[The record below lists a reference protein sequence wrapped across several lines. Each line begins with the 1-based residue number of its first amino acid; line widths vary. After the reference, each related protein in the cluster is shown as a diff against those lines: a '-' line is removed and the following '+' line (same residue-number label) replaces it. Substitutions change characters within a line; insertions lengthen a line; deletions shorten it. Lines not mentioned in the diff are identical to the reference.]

1 MTGRWVYGRLLVLLI
16 FTWAGVAQ
24 AQLVTI
30 ESPTQGTISHR
41 DRLSVIA
48 RGYPGHLMTLFLNG
62 EQVNALPV
70 RPDMYA
76 DFLNVS
82 APQGPVLLQV
92 SQMLP
97 NGHTRSDSV
106 RIHVVGSV
114 ARVLVEV
121 QPETLPAD
129 TLSRTTVDVR
139 VVDAWG
145 VSLVDGQTV
154 TLHLSRGKILTE
166 DLYPEQPGVQIRV
179 REGHASAVLQPSP
192 DVGEGVL
199 RVTAN
204 DVTTEKRLNYTVP
217 LEQWTLVGT
226 ATGQLGWQQSKPPSV
241 GIVPDGAFEGGRYAD
256 GKIAFFTQG
265 SFGDGYRL
273 KASFDSDRKYNDRL
287 FRYLTPEQVYPIYGD
302 ASSIFYEAPSAS
314 RLFVN
319 VARGRSYL
327 QYGDFATRLSQTE
340 LSAYTRSFTG
350 VSSVIKQDLATW
362 QFFGA
367 STEQA
372 IQVDE
377 IPGEG
382 VSGHYYLSASRRG
395 ISIVEGSERIVIQT
409 RDRLHPEQVLK
420 EEYQYRFTD
429 YDIDYEAGTLLFK
442 RPVPSRSA
450 DENLI
455 VILATYETIQSLE
468 KHWVG
473 GGRMAIQPGADFS
486 FGSTL
491 VGEERQGQNY
501 WLAALDGRWRPTD
514 RLTLSSEVARTDAQQ
529 SGWAW
534 KVEAQGHLLKDLNY
548 DLYYRDS
555 DVAFDNPSSATAR
568 PGVMKMR
575 GRTTWRPSAVA
586 SMSSEVFYT
595 EDDVN
600 RESRKSWMLKG
611 AYDWGGW
618 ASKGAVEVS
627 ESDRG
632 GNQMQS
638 TTLNVGLDWAV
649 SSRLQLGIERD
660 QNFGNEDLNFRP
672 TLTRLHSRWRLSSRI
687 DLVGE
692 HAFRDGGF
700 IDSSYTLVGLQS
712 RLSDDLTA
720 YAKYELDGGI
730 QGQRNQAIVGLRHIY
745 RVRQDVTLHTT
756 FERVHTLRGDRQ
768 SDFFAYSL
776 AAEYLP
782 VMPIKAS
789 ARFEKRDGQSLDK
802 TVLSYAADW
811 SVSSGLSVL
820 LKHTFLDEVRSGLNA
835 SSDLKTHH
843 ILSGLAYR
851 PRMHDRVNA
860 LGKYE
865 LKYESNSLL
874 DPQTTLLTHIG
885 SFETIL
891 EPKSQF
897 EWFVRYAFKIAQLSS
912 EGLKT
917 RSLTD
922 LWMTNLRYEWYSRW
936 DTQVEYRMLVQHSA
950 NTYRHGFAGEI
961 GHILAKDTRFAIGY
975 NFAGF
980 QDRDFSGQAYWG
992 RGPYVKIQ
1000 VKFMESDV
1008 AGWLRGL
1015 R

>member
-1 MTGRWVYGRLLVLLI
+1 MTGRRVCSRLLMLLVCL
-16 FTWAGVAQ
+16 WAGVAH

-30 ESPTQGTISHR
+30 ESPAQGMISHR

-62 EQVNALPV
+62 EQVNALSV

-92 SQMLP
+92 RQTQP
-97 NGHTRSDSV
+97 NGQTLSDSV
-106 RIHVVGSV
+106 RIHVVGRV
-114 ARVLVEV
+114 ARVQVEV

-129 TLSRTTVDVR
+129 TLSRATVDVR

-145 VSLVDGQTV
+145 VSLIDGQTV

-166 DLYPEQPGVQIRV
+166 DLYPEQPGVQICV
-179 REGHASAVLQPSP
+179 REGHASAVLQPP
-192 DVGEGVL
+192 PEIGEGVL

-204 DVTTEKRLNYTVP
+204 DVTTENRINYTVP
-217 LEQWTLVGT
+217 LAQWTLVGT
-226 ATGQLGWQQSKPPSV
+226 ASGQFGWQQAEPP
-241 GIVPDGAFEGGRYAD
+241 GAGTVPGGVFERGSYAD
-256 GKIAFFTQG
+256 GKVAFFTQG

-273 KASFDSDRKYNDRL
+273 KASFDSDRKYDDRL

-319 VARGRSYL
+319 VAGGRSHL

-350 VSSVIKQDLATW
+350 VSSVIKQDWATLRL
-362 QFFGA
+362 FGA

-429 YDIDYEAGTLLFK
+429 YDINYEAGTLLFK
-442 RPVPSRSA
+442 RPVPNRSA

-455 VILATYETIQSLE
+455 VILATYETVQSLD

-473 GGRMAIQPGADFS
+473 GGRVAIRPGAGFS
-486 FGSTL
+486 LGSTL

-501 WLAALDGRWRPTD
+501 WLTALDGRWRPTD
-514 RLTLSSEVARTDAQQ
+514 RFTLSSEVARTDARQE
-529 SGWAW
+529 GWAW
-534 KVEAQGHLLKDLNY
+534 KVEAQGQLRSDLSY

-555 DVAFDNPSSATAR
+555 DAAFDNPSSATAR

-586 SMSSEVFYT
+586 GMSSEVFYT
-595 EDDVN
+595 EDDIN
-600 RESRKSWMLKG
+600 RESRRSWMLNG
-611 AYDWGGW
+611 TYDWGVW
-618 ASKGAVEVS
+618 APKGAIDVS
-627 ESDRG
+627 ALDRG
-632 GNQMQS
+632 GNRTQS
-638 TTLNVGLDWAV
+638 TTLNVGLDWSV
-649 SSRLQLGIERD
+649 SSRLEVGVERD
-660 QNFGNEDLNFRP
+660 QSFGDEDLNYRP
-672 TLTRLHSRWRLSSRI
+672 TLTRLHSRWRLSSRM

-700 IDSSYTLVGLQS
+700 VDSSYTLVGLQS

-745 RVRQDVTLHTT
+745 RVRPDVTLHTT
-756 FERVHTLRGDRQ
+756 FERIHTLRGDRQ

-782 VMPIKAS
+782 MMPVKAS
-789 ARFEKRDGQSLDK
+789 ARFEKRDGQTLDK

-811 SVSSGLSVL
+811 SVYNGLSIL
-820 LKHTFLDEVRSGLNA
+820 LKHTFLDETRGGVNA
-835 SSDLKTHH
+835 SSRVKTHH
-843 ILSGLAYR
+843 LLSGLAYR
-851 PRMHDRVNA
+851 PRTHDRMNT
-860 LGKYE
+860 LCKFE

-874 DPQTTLLTHIG
+874 DPQITLLKQIG

-891 EPKSQF
+891 EPRSQF
-897 EWFVRYAFKIAQLSS
+897 EWFVRYAFKIARLSS
-912 EGLKT
+912 EGLAT

-922 LWMTNLRYEWYSRW
+922 LWMTNLRYEWHTRW
-936 DTQVEYRMLVQHSA
+936 DTQLEYRVLVQHSA

-961 GHILAKDTRFAIGY
+961 GHVLAKDTRFAVGY

-1000 VKFMESDV
+1000 MKFMESDV